1 MSILTKQIETVK
13 NSKSFYFSASN
24 FKAAAQPSKSVRAKT
39 FEVINPPQQCR
50 NVKEIINYYSTTHN
64 ITLEDDPI
72 ALDFVKRLND
82 RKICY
87 ICGQSIKGTAG
98 TGPWGSECEHV
109 LSASTI
115 AMLVGLAGNPTNTGS
130 TQLGDIYYTKVQN
143 LFNLLKQNSKRGS
156 EYDELLKEYTQF
168 RVKLIPYLYDW
179 AHPACNRLKSDLP
192 FLQVDFTSTGPI
204 IGDVAITS
212 SNIEFVLQA
221 ILTGNHPSTKK
232 PHSECVEWKKT
243 HLATATKNIDPDTFA
258 EQRLESVT
266 ERAQQIKE
274 KLEDTEETKR
284 NLYSLMSIKATL
296 EVVKERTSKYGLF
309 NLMPILMGF
318 FNGAQDKVKG
328 FVEGLDPE
336 KQGKIKR
343 FVASLSSLS
352 TLTTRSRAFVDGR
365 RLRGKVRGGG
375 FVGGGPTGWIRG
387 EDGRLSSID
396 EIKQKL
402 KTETGDDA
410 LFENLQKDLNL
421 ESDPHEIAFIML
433 SLSQETD
440 VSQKED
446 YFSDDAIYGAL
457 LLLNLHDPDAV
468 SEFLAKFSG
477 GMYHDPSSIF
487 GITPEQILSEE
498 EDIAEGDL
506 LYKFRTFCDIFRA
519 YMKYNFLPLIDE
531 NSGTIDTK
539 NISDCLQLSRV
550 LIDYH
555 WSEWSERYST
565 EEKQLHCAFA
575 KDASADR
582 LTGYQSI
589 DQDEDPTM
597 QEDLHHLQLLGD
609 ISERLVQEMD
619 KGLEYDV
626 SIDVDDDLEPE
637 SY

>member
-1 MSILTKQIETVK
+1 
-13 NSKSFYFSASN
+13 
-24 FKAAAQPSKSVRAKT
+24 
-39 FEVINPPQQCR
+39 
-50 NVKEIINYYSTTHN
+50 
-64 ITLEDDPI
+64 
-72 ALDFVKRLND
+72 
-82 RKICY
+82 
-87 ICGQSIKGTAG
+87 
-98 TGPWGSECEHV
+98 
-109 LSASTI
+109 
-115 AMLVGLAGNPTNTGS
+115 
-130 TQLGDIYYTKVQN
+130 
-143 LFNLLKQNSKRGS
+143 
-156 EYDELLKEYTQF
+156 
-168 RVKLIPYLYDW
+168 
-179 AHPACNRLKSDLP
+179 
-192 FLQVDFTSTGPI
+192 
-204 IGDVAITS
+204 
-212 SNIEFVLQA
+212 
-221 ILTGNHPSTKK
+221 
-232 PHSECVEWKKT
+232 
-243 HLATATKNIDPDTFA
+243 
-258 EQRLESVT
+258 
-266 ERAQQIKE
+266 
-274 KLEDTEETKR
+274 
-284 NLYSLMSIKATL
+284 
-296 EVVKERTSKYGLF
+296 
-309 NLMPILMGF
+309 
-318 FNGAQDKVKG
+318 VKG

-402 KTETGDDA
+402 KTETGDDT
-410 LFENLQKDLNL
+410 LFENLQKDLNI

-531 NSGTIDTK
+531 SSGTIDTK